1 MTAPT
6 ASSAPT
12 PASGP
17 TPSSGPT
24 LSSAPA
30 PSSGVPASST
40 VTGPHDADA
49 PGDWLA
55 VHVFYAASPR
65 PLLLQCVK
73 PLVDDLTREGLLAGY
88 FFINYW
94 LEGPHLRL
102 RLRPRRAAD
111 APAVRERAHTALAA
125 FLRERPALYEVKAG
139 FLAELYET
147 LFTLEYT
154 EEQRAEFLGADG
166 RMRLRPNNS
175 FEDRPYE
182 PEYGK
187 YGGPGGVALAEWH
200 FQHSSDLVV
209 EAARSMNLHLRT
221 VLLGLSAQLMMVMSG
236 TFLKDDEA
244 LLTFLDRYH
253 AFWDR
258 AFSGTNYTAAQGYDR
273 AYTEMGASLP
283 ERFRR
288 IRDAVARGETD
299 RLPAFLRG
307 WAEHSAELRDRA
319 EELTLRGDL
328 TFRAWD
334 GSRDIR
340 PTDPAQALPM
350 LLSPYLHMTNNRL
363 SMTIRDE
370 AFLSYVLARALRD
383 GGTGQPET
391 TVAPSEASAEATAT
405 EGAPSA
411 RGRAPGGEG

>member
-1 MTAPT
+1 MTAPTASTAPTAPT
-6 ASSAPT
+6 ASSA
-12 PASGP
+12 
-17 TPSSGPT
+17 
-24 LSSAPA
+24 
-30 PSSGVPASST
+30 
-40 VTGPHDADA
+40 VTGPHADDV

-73 PLVDDLTREGLLAGY
+73 PLVDDLTEEGLLAGY

-111 APAVRERAHTALAA
+111 APVVRERAHAALAA

-154 EEQRAEFLGADG
+154 EDQRAEFLGPDG

-175 FEDRPYE
+175 FEDRLYE

-209 EAARSMNLHLRT
+209 EAARGMNLHLRT

-244 LLTFLDRYH
+244 LLAFLDRYH

-258 AFSGTNYTAAQGYDR
+258 AFNGTNYTTAQGYDR

-288 IRDAVARGETD
+288 IRDAVAQGGQD

-307 WAEHSAELRDRA
+307 WAEHCTELRDRA
-319 EELTLRGDL
+319 EELTLRGEL

-340 PTDPAQALPM
+340 PTDPAHALPM

-383 GGTGQPET
+383 ET
-391 TVAPSEASAEATAT
+391 AGKPNPA
-405 EGAPSA
+405 GAPAEGSA
-411 RGRAPGGEG
+411 DGTAAGDTPTGGRVPGGEG

>member
-1 MTAPT
+1 MTAPTASTAPTAPT
-6 ASSAPT
+6 ASSA
-12 PASGP
+12 
-17 TPSSGPT
+17 
-24 LSSAPA
+24 
-30 PSSGVPASST
+30 
-40 VTGPHDADA
+40 VTGPHADDV

-73 PLVDDLTREGLLAGY
+73 PLVDDLTEEGLLAGY

-111 APAVRERAHTALAA
+111 APVVRERAHAALAA

-154 EEQRAEFLGADG
+154 EDQRAEFLGPDG

-209 EAARSMNLHLRT
+209 EAARGMNLHLRT

-244 LLTFLDRYH
+244 LLAFLDRYH

-258 AFSGTNYTAAQGYDR
+258 AFNGTNYTTAQGYDR

-288 IRDAVARGETD
+288 IRDAVAQGGQD

-307 WAEHSAELRDRA
+307 WAEHCTELRDRA
-319 EELTLRGDL
+319 EELTLRGEL

-340 PTDPAQALPM
+340 PTDPAHALPM

-383 GGTGQPET
+383 ET
-391 TVAPSEASAEATAT
+391 AGKPNPA
-405 EGAPSA
+405 GAPAEGSA
-411 RGRAPGGEG
+411 DGTAAGDTPTGGRVPGGEG